1 MHTSYVQNLTSVWP
15 LQQIRSLD
23 TVSVFDYDR
32 LETVLCRMSRT
43 LASLRSPSKFAA
55 HRVPAGAR
63 HARIL
68 EIVDRDG
75 FVSVSEIADNFKVS
89 SMTVRRDLE
98 ALETKGMVVRTHG
111 GAVGVGRKEVFDAFE
126 PAFASRRRQNAA
138 AKAAIAREA
147 ARLVGPRESIGVDVG
162 TSTLA
167 LAEAIAERRD
177 VTVFTNNLY
186 AAAALGRRSC
196 PVHVL
201 GGLVRGPE
209 LSVVGSNPRDQIRQ
223 FYLSKIFLG
232 VSGVT
237 EDGFFDYSP
246 EDSEMKRAFI
256 DQTQE
261 VVVLC
266 DSSKFDHRA
275 VSRICALERV
285 AKLVTEAPPPDH
297 LARALKDAKIEL
309 ILCGPATRQRAIDSS
324 APY

>member
-1 MHTSYVQNLTSVWP
+1 M
-15 LQQIRSLD
+15 
-23 TVSVFDYDR
+23 FDYDHF
-32 LETVLCRMSRT
+32 ETVLCRMNRT
-43 LASLRSPSKFAA
+43 AASLRSSPSEPAA
-55 HRVPAGAR
+55 RRVPAGAR

-68 EIVDRDG
+68 EIVDREG

-89 SMTVRRDLE
+89 GMTVRRDLE

-138 AKAAIAREA
+138 AKTAIAREA
-147 ARLVGPRESIGVDVG
+147 VRLIGPRESIGVDVG

-167 LAEAIAERRD
+167 LAEEIAERQD

-186 AAAALGRRSC
+186 AAAALGRKGR

-209 LSVVGSNPRDQIRQ
+209 LSVVGSSPREQISQ
-223 FYLSKIFLG
+223 FYLSKLFLG

-256 DQTQE
+256 DQAEE

-275 VSRICALERV
+275 VSRVCALGRV

-297 LARALKDAKIEL
+297 LARALKQANIEV
-309 ILCGPATRQRAIDSS
+309 IICGVGSRAPRD
-324 APY
+324 